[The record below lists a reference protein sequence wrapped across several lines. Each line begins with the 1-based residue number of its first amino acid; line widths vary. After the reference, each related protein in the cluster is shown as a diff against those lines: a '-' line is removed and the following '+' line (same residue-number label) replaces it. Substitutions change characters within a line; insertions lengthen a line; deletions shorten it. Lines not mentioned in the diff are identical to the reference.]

1 MRQRRIFKL
10 SFVLDVIAN
19 VAVLLL
25 YAIQLAMLARAI
37 LSWFPINS
45 NRFTDFLYGI
55 TEPVIYPIRWLFLK
69 LNWFQESPLD
79 ISFMVTYLLIMAIL
93 LFL

>member
-1 MRQRRIFKL
+1 MT
-10 SFVLDVIAN
+10 FVLQVLAN

-25 YAIQLAMLARAI
+25 SAIQVAMLLRAI
-37 LSWFPINS
+37 LSWFPMDS

-55 TEPVIYPIRWLFLK
+55 TEPVIYPIRRLFFK

-79 ISFMVTYLLIMAIL
+79 IPFLVTSVLIVLILMLL
-93 LFL
+93 

>member
-1 MRQRRIFKL
+1 M

-37 LSWFPINS
+37 LSWFPIDS

-55 TEPVIYPIRWLFLK
+55 TEPVIYPIRGLFMK

-79 ISFMVTYLLIMAIL
+79 ISFMVTYLLIMIIL
-93 LFL
+93 IFL